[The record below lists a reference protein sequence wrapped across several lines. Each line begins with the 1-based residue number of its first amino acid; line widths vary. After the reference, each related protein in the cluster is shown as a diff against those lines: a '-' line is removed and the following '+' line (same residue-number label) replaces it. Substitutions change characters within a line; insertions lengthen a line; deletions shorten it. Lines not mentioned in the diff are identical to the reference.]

1 MNYIKNTERN
11 ALKTPNK
18 INQILGFPCLI
29 HVFTLSL
36 LPVKDKYMEY
46 LSRISDVMLRELL
59 DAFGAVLI
67 EGPKWCG
74 KTTTAEQAAKSA
86 IRMQDTD
93 MRDEYLATAMSKP
106 SLLLRGDT
114 PRLIDEWQDAP
125 VLWDAVRTMV
135 DKRGEPGQFILTGSN
150 AVDKSQIHH
159 SGNGRIAKMSMLPMS
174 LWESKESTGEVSLSE
189 LFNNPNYDIDGCQS
203 KMSIEDLIFAAC
215 RGGWPGTLMARSE
228 KAKLLIARNYIRA
241 VCSEDISR
249 IDGKRR
255 NEKLA
260 MMILRSYAR
269 NVSSLAKKT
278 TMLADVV
285 SSEEVECSIDTFN
298 DYVSALERLF
308 VVQDIDAWC
317 PAIRSKTVIR
327 SSPKRGFC
335 DPSLAVALLG
345 LTPESL
351 ITQLKTFGFIF
362 EQMCVRDMKAYTQ
375 GLYSHVS
382 YYHDR
387 YGLEA
392 DFVLHLGDGRY
403 ALVECKLGSK
413 EIEEGADHLLELQR
427 LIHEHNGKEKQMPI
441 REPDLL
447 LIITGGKMAY
457 TRPDGVKIIPLGCLK
472 D

>member
-1 MNYIKNTERN
+1 
-11 ALKTPNK
+11 
-18 INQILGFPCLI
+18 
-29 HVFTLSL
+29 
-36 LPVKDKYMEY
+36 MEY
-46 LSRISDVMLRELL
+46 LKRTADIMLQDLL

-74 KTTTAEQAAKSA
+74 KTTTAEQSAKSA

-93 MRDEYLATAMSKP
+93 MREEYLATAKSKP
-106 SLLLRGDT
+106 SLLLKGAT

-125 VLWDAVRTMV
+125 VIWDAVRTMV
-135 DKRGEPGQFILTGSN
+135 DSRGEPGQFILTGSN
-150 AVDKSQIHH
+150 TVDKSQIHH
-159 SGNGRIAKMSMLPMS
+159 SGNGRIARMSMLPMS
-174 LWESKESTGEVSLSE
+174 LWESQESTGEVSLLQ
-189 LFNNPNYDIDGCQS
+189 LFNDPNYDIDGCQS

-228 KAKLLIARNYIRA
+228 RAQLLIARNYVHT

-249 IDGKRR
+249 VDGRRR

-260 MMILRSYAR
+260 MRILRSYAR
-269 NVSSLAKKT
+269 NISSLTKKT
-278 TMLADVV
+278 TIIADVV
-285 SSEEVECSIDTFN
+285 SSQEIECSIDTFN
-298 DYVSALERLF
+298 DYVNALERLF
-308 VVQDIDAWC
+308 VIQDIDAWC

-335 DPSLAVALLG
+335 DPSIAVAALG
-345 LTPESL
+345 LTPEAL
-351 ITQLKTFGFIF
+351 TTKLKTFGFIF
-362 EQMCVRDMKAYTQ
+362 EQMCVRDLKAYTQ

-392 DFVLHLGDGRY
+392 DFVLHLDDGRY
-403 ALVECKLGSK
+403 SLVECKLGSND
-413 EIEEGADHLLELQR
+413 IEEGAKHLTELR
-427 LIHEHNGKEKQMPI
+427 DLIRRHNEKEEQMPI

-447 LIITGGKMAY
+447 IILTGGKMAY